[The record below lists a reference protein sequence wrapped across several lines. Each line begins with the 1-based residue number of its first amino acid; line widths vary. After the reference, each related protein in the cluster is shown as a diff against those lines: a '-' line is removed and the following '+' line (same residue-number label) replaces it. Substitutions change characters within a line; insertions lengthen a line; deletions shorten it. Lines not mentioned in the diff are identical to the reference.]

1 MTNYQR
7 CGRFVTSRIHE
18 LAQNP
23 DRLSP
28 TGRAALA
35 DLRRGVGKVPGSVP
49 QIWQFTLNDPERPDG
64 LSGER
69 EEAAVHVAL
78 THWAMHQQSKTR
90 PMHTDSRTFGAALR
104 LLASTQ
110 NRKDPQKAPVYRRMM
125 ALASSRALT
134 GITTHAR
141 GLIGQLRA
149 TGIGFDYG
157 RWADD
162 LYWIQ
167 VPGRM
172 PAVQRH
178 WGQDFFRLH
187 DDQIDAYL
195 DTDPANTLDEGAL
208 S

>member
-1 MTNYQR
+1 MTSYQR
-7 CGRFVTSRIHE
+7 CGRFVTARIHSV
-18 LAQNP
+18 AQDP
-23 DRLSP
+23 AHLSP

-35 DLRRGVGKVPGSVP
+35 NLRRGVGKPPGSVP
-49 QIWQFTLNDPERPDG
+49 QIWQFTLNDPDRPG
-64 LSGER
+64 GPSGDR

-90 PMHTDSRTFGAALR
+90 PMHTDTNTFGVALR

-110 NRKDPQKAPVYRRMM
+110 NRKEPQKTPVYRRMM
-125 ALASSRALT
+125 ALASSRALM

-141 GLIGQLRA
+141 GLISQLRA
-149 TGIGFDYG
+149 AGIGFDYG

-172 PAVQRH
+172 VSVQRR
-178 WGQDFFRLH
+178 WGQEFFRLH
-187 DDQIDAYL
+187 DDQIDAHF
-195 DTDPANTLDEGAL
+195 DTNSTITTDEGAL